1 MKTKFIAFLTTFSLI
16 GACLASDVM
25 VTSETNYVLTV
36 SSGET
41 GTVARVTGGKYRAF
55 LYLTINSAGGSVKVK
70 GETGDFSILID
81 GKGSSLNMES
91 YVRNGQVQF
100 LAETN
105 TSVGVWQGIGDK
117 NK

>member
-41 GTVARVTGGKYRAF
+41 GTVVAVYAPF
-55 LYLTINSAGGSVKVK
+55 
-70 GETGDFSILID
+70 
-81 GKGSSLNMES
+81 
-91 YVRNGQVQF
+91 Q
-100 LAETN
+100 
-105 TSVGVWQGIGDK
+105 
-117 NK
+117 